1 MNTFE
6 IRKIHFIKRYFLS
19 FFSGK
24 TWFIIILFLILACT
38 CKDDIFII
46 LGAFSPIALWLILWS
61 FWISYKYL
69 YKIEICDNEILFY
82 LQVFNKIKI
91 HKRDIP
97 NTRVY
102 FSIGDPKSRSR
113 ISFGGKVK
121 GYFYKESLGQW
132 FVCDWGIKYKDL
144 AKFLSDN
151 NIWHNLQNYKF
162 PDGKMF

>member
-19 FFSGK
+19 IFSGK
-24 TWFIIILFLILACT
+24 TWYLIFMFFVLFCSHPNAL
-38 CKDDIFII
+38 
-46 LGAFSPIALWLILWS
+46 LGLLTVFSPFVLWVILWS
-61 FWISYKYL
+61 LWISYKYL
-69 YKIEICDNEILFY
+69 YKIEICDNEIIFY

-91 HKRDIP
+91 HKRDIS

-162 PDGKMF
+162 PDGKIF